1 MASKTGRPAMV
12 EEFDEKLRIIV
23 PDSQQVANTCAKV
36 HNRLDHRHPEPLI
49 DGASDSGYSSR
60 TAATATSTQSG
71 PSGGRSPPAPLTD
84 LPKHRS
90 ADLNRKSSRRDRR
103 DKDRAAR
110 PLEDI
115 MQMGAYPGAAHPH
128 VSRSPSKSYRRDSY
142 RSPPEYFYE
151 GGSQYHPSS
160 TPVDNRSMDYHT
172 PSMMRPPMPD
182 YAPHHPPPPPV
193 YPTEEYHSS
202 RSARP
207 GGYRP
212 MYYQDPRP
220 GPYAL
225 VPRGYT
231 QQQFPYEQH
240 QHQPPQHHGP
250 PPSSVWQQGYS
261 SSPYGGGGNGGGGGG
276 GGGPSSYGQP
286 DYFPPDVVYG
296 GHRERSESRPPRDR
310 GRRSSMYG
318 PPPPPPMDPYDDY
331 SPGPEFEDDYENF
344 YAAPDPRELAREK
357 HHAMKQMQIPDR
369 EESARRQMPPP
380 SHPGSRQK
388 AAPQIHQSRRPER
401 RSQSVAPSR
410 RHSKMEVHDL
420 IDDFEDLDVEPR
432 SHRRSRDVSTPDSRD
447 SLRESRRYNGGSRSG
462 GQVAVASSIRR
473 RKHEDYYHDSQGSSL
488 GDMENQAAEAE
499 QYQEAISGRAQ
510 LPPSEETMMPK
521 SRNGAGSDAS
531 SRKSG
536 SNASATKT
544 EKEKEKQA
552 MTLSLNGMTLNFDND
567 GFQGKAISIRTGD
580 RGSTQLNIT
589 DGSTPAPALPAPA
602 PKRSSKSYVGGS
614 SYSDNTGPS
623 SRRRLEDIQRHR
635 EREDRR
641 LEKSAHRTSRSGRSS
656 YGGTRYH

>member
-36 HNRLDHRHPEPLI
+36 SNRLDHRHPEPLI

-60 TAATATSTQSG
+60 TVNSTQSG

-84 LPKHRS
+84 LPKHRPV
-90 ADLNRKSSRRDRR
+90 DLTRKSSRRDRR

-110 PLEDI
+110 PLEDN
-115 MQMGAYPGAAHPH
+115 MQMGHYPGAAHPH
-128 VSRSPSKSYRRDSY
+128 VSRSPSKSYRHDSY
-142 RSPPEYFYE
+142 RSPPEVYYE
-151 GGSQYHPSS
+151 EGPRYHQSS

-172 PSMMRPPMPD
+172 PSLMRPPMPD
-182 YAPHHPPPPPV
+182 YAPHLPPPPPL

-212 MYYQDPRP
+212 PMYYQDPRP
-220 GPYAL
+220 GPYA
-225 VPRGYT
+225 VGMPRAYP
-231 QQQFPYEQH
+231 QQQFQYEQH

-250 PPSSVWQQGYS
+250 PPSSVWQQGPYS
-261 SSPYGGGGNGGGGGG
+261 SSPYGGGGGGGG
-276 GGGPSSYGQP
+276 GGGPPSYGQP
-286 DYFPPDVVYG
+286 DYFSQDAIYG
-296 GHRERSESRPPRDR
+296 GHRERSESRPREPSRA
-310 GRRSSMYG
+310 RRSSMYG
-318 PPPPPPMDPYDDY
+318 HPQQPPMEYDDY
-331 SPGPEFEDDYENF
+331 SPEYDDNYEEFY
-344 YAAPDPRELAREK
+344 APDPRELTREK
-357 HHAMKQMQIPDR
+357 HHAMKQMQLPDR
-369 EESARRQMPPP
+369 EDARRQMPPP
-380 SHPGSRQK
+380 SLPSSRQK
-388 AAPQIHQSRRPER
+388 AAPQIHQARRPER

-410 RHSKMEVHDL
+410 RHSKIPIQDDL
-420 IDDFEDLDVEPR
+420 IDDFEDLELEPS
-432 SHRRSRDVSTPDSRD
+432 SHRRSSRDVSTPDSRD
-447 SLRESRRYNGGSRSG
+447 SLRGSRRYHGGSRSG
-462 GQVAVASSIRR
+462 GQVAVANSIRR
-473 RKHEDYYHDSQGSSL
+473 NKHEDYYHDSQGSSL
-488 GDMENQAAEAE
+488 DMENQTADAE
-499 QYQEAISGRAQ
+499 QYQEQISGRAQ
-510 LPPSEETMMPK
+510 LPASEETMMPK
-521 SRNGAGSDAS
+521 SRNGAGSDVS

-536 SNASATKT
+536 SNGSRASATKT

-589 DGSTPAPALPAPA
+589 DGSTPAPAPPPA
-602 PKRSSKSYVGGS
+602 PKRSSKSYVGAGS
-614 SYSDNTGPS
+614 SYSDNTGAS
-623 SRRRLEDIQRHR
+623 SRRRALEDIQRHR
-635 EREDRR
+635 DREDRR